1 MVSQLI
7 NDMNKENKISHK
19 QQNGNDFIADV
30 SISSFVDQSKY
41 KLIGYQAFY
50 KDGKNKF
57 YENQSDIDRGTHY
70 NPLVDIKQVGK
81 SY

>member
-1 MVSQLI
+1 MSKQ
-7 NDMNKENKISHK
+7 NENSDEEK
-19 QQNGNDFIADV
+19 NRNDFIADV

-57 YENQSDIDRGTHY
+57 YENQSEIDRGTHY

>member
-1 MVSQLI
+1 MS
-7 NDMNKENKISHK
+7 KENKTLNKHK
-19 QQNGNDFIADV
+19 NGNDFITDV
-30 SISSFVDQSKY
+30 SISSFVNQAKY
-41 KLIGYQAFY
+41 KLIGYQAFH

-57 YENQSDIDRGTHY
+57 YENLNDIDRGTVS

>member
-1 MVSQLI
+1 MS
-7 NDMNKENKISHK
+7 
-19 QQNGNDFIADV
+19 DV
-30 SISSFVDQSKY
+30 SISSFIDQSKF

-57 YENQSDIDRGTHY
+57 FEDLEMIEQGTVS

-81 SY
+81 IY